1 MTQADSEIMRPVTEL
16 LGRFTDS
23 TEAIDWDRDLVEA
36 GVLDSLT
43 MVEFLLLLEEITG
56 VPVDLNT
63 TDREHLQTLN
73 GISALLDRAR
83 ARDLPEH

>member
-56 VPVDLNT
+56 VPIDLNT

-83 ARDLPEH
+83 ARDLPKH